1 MKAKKKTKASPA
13 SSPSRPIRTIA
24 KVPIPI
30 LKKGKLVLLGD
41 GYDPESKVLVVGT
54 PATPE
59 SQTSPRNLQKLPTG
73 KKKHQLDKII
83 SPEMGE
89 DEKFQVGFL
98 GALAPYNF
106 LFAALNKY
114 FRRELEL
121 KNHPQGEGTQGE
133 VEAAIRELAE
143 LMFSA
148 VQSRDASFFKALSDL
163 LPLADV
169 GRDCYGVSPVVVWLV
184 HFLRFR
190 EDGAFLELFPEWP
203 PTISELQ
210 KALREVGVE
219 ADHTTIREKV
229 KLLGFPVRPKGPG
242 RN

>member
-1 MKAKKKTKASPA
+1 M
-13 SSPSRPIRTIA
+13 SSAQKQRRMIA
-24 KVPIPI
+24 RIPHSLMDQKEII
-30 LKKGKLVLLGD
+30 LRE
-41 GYDPESKVLVVGT
+41 GYDPSTKILILCGHGNNAT
-54 PATPE
+54 CDTNPAQQE
-59 SQTSPRNLQKLPTG
+59 KLPTG

-106 LFAALNKY
+106 LFVALNKY

-121 KNHPQGEGTQGE
+121 KNHPQGEETQGE

-148 VQSRDASFFKALSDL
+148 VQSRDTSFFKALSDL

-169 GRDCYGVSPVVVWLV
+169 GRDIYGVSPVVVFLQ
-184 HFLRFR
+184 HFLKFQ
-190 EDGAFLELFPEWP
+190 EDGAFRMLFPEWP

-210 KALREVGVE
+210 KALREFGVD
-219 ADHTTIREKV
+219 ADHKTIREKV

-242 RN
+242 RK